1 MLKSSIFLRLKYT
14 SKLKAIIAKF
24 YRSNRSSTLR
34 ARTRSSAETSPR
46 RKHCTSSEK
55 SSMFI
60 SPNTSSCPSGAMD
73 TGWCRGISPSKLSI
87 LRLDG
92 SSGSAALSSLVC
104 GASAVSV
111 TSGISGTS
119 CILVIPVSLSLIGIS
134 VRLLVSVSSVCFG
147 FICGC

>member
-92 SSGSAALSSLVC
+92 SSGSAALSSLVRREFREQYY
-104 GASAVSV
+104 
-111 TSGISGTS
+111 
-119 CILVIPVSLSLIGIS
+119 SLRFVHESL
-134 VRLLVSVSSVCFG
+134 
-147 FICGC
+147 